1 MFSRSSLS
9 SDFDRRPVTGLS
21 RMFDV
26 SPRGFG
32 EVSKH
37 NTLLS
42 TTFPTSHSPHAT
54 GFLMPPPNLPVLR
67 KFPSIDASPSDLNDQ
82 LFKAL
87 YEEEYAQCL
96 PNLEGDDIV
105 WLVDYLDKVRSC
117 GLPSSHSPLKP
128 A

>member
-1 MFSRSSLS
+1 
-9 SDFDRRPVTGLS
+9 
-21 RMFDV
+21 
-26 SPRGFG
+26 
-32 EVSKH
+32 
-37 NTLLS
+37 
-42 TTFPTSHSPHAT
+42 
-54 GFLMPPPNLPVLR
+54 MPPPNLPVLR